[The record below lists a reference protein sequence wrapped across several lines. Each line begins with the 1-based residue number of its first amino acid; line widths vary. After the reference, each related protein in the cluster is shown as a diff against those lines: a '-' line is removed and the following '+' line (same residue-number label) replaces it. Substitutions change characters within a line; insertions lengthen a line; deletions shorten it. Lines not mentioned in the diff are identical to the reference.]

1 MEDIFHE
8 VHITV
13 KHKDSFE
20 KDCISLDVKP
30 IIIDMGED
38 IPTHS
43 MTSSTYKNNSDAEV
57 YSKALN
63 LKSNLESI
71 GYVVERLKI
80 ETVPWHPQGFSPL
93 DTQYFEAHF
102 VVTGAEIP
110 KETLKKFDLH
120 RSKNLLKKE
129 DKLLQM
135 LTYRKKNIN
144 SFEFKT
150 LVDSLTDKLNSL
162 VTVNKVIREFA
173 IYDSNVSLDAQWL
186 SL

>member
-1 MEDIFHE
+1 M
-8 VHITV
+8 
-13 KHKDSFE
+13 S
-20 KDCISLDVKP
+20 
-30 IIIDMGED
+30 
-38 IPTHS
+38 
-43 MTSSTYKNNSDAEV
+43 NN
-57 YSKALN
+57 KTN
-63 LKSNLESI
+63 I
-71 GYVVERLKI
+71 
-80 ETVPWHPQGFSPL
+80 
-93 DTQYFEAHF
+93 
-102 VVTGAEIP
+102 
-110 KETLKKFDLH
+110 
-120 RSKNLLKKE
+120 KNLLKKE